1 MATLVL
7 RDSGSLS
14 SPGATAK
21 GSPLT
26 NLEVDNNFSNLN
38 ISIGVNSNLTT
49 SNTANLVIAINEL
62 NSKIAVVNANV
73 GLATSLTTGNTTN
86 VVAAINELNSN
97 KGATAGT
104 YGGSSNVAVV
114 TVNAK
119 GFVTSIANVAI
130 AGVTAFSNAAP
141 AGFTI
146 TTSDGSTYR
155 ANANIS
161 GVTASTYGGSTST
174 PVIVV
179 DAFGRITSAS
189 NVTSG
194 VSISNDTS
202 STTTTFY
209 PLLSSVTTGTLSAAN
224 VSSSKL
230 LYQPSTGNLTAS
242 IFTVTGS
249 DVPSNGIYLP
259 TTSTLGIST
268 GGTERI
274 RVDSAG
280 YTGIGTSSP
289 TARLDVSESA
299 AANVARFTRTTAVT
313 NSGVVSARF
322 KSTSNSDM
330 TDGFGTA
337 VFFSI
342 QDNAGVQNDVG
353 SIGVY
358 RAGADNSAALG
369 IGTASAGSIS
379 DRIYITSGGLV
390 GIATTSPTSN
400 LHVVGNILCTN
411 TVTAVDFNSTSDE
424 STKDH
429 IVSITNGT
437 SVVKQLDG
445 VEFTWKNNGS
455 KSAGFIAQRIEEVL
469 PHLVHLN
476 SEGTKTLN
484 YNGIIAYL
492 VQAVKEL
499 EHRIQIL
506 ENR

>member
-7 RDSGSLS
+7 RDSGSLA

-38 ISIGVNSNLTT
+38 IAIGVNSNLTT
-49 SNTANLVIAINEL
+49 TTANTANLVLSINEL
-62 NSKIAVVNANV
+62 VSKIAVVNANV

-97 KGATAGT
+97 KGATAAT
-104 YGGSSNVAVV
+104 YGSSSQIPVI
-114 TVNAK
+114 TINAK
-119 GFVTSIANVAI
+119 GFITSAANASV
-130 AGVTAFSNAAP
+130 AGVTSFSNAAP
-141 AGFTI
+141 AGFVI
-146 TTSDGSTYR
+146 QTSDGSTYR

-161 GVTASTYGGSTST
+161 GVTASTYGGSTAT

-179 DAFGRITSAS
+179 DQYGRITSAS

-194 VSISNDTS
+194 VSISNDTA
-202 STTTTFY
+202 STGTTFY
-209 PLLSSVTTGTLSAAN
+209 PLLSSITTGTLSAAN

-249 DVPSNGIYLP
+249 DLPTNGIYLP
-259 TTSTLGIST
+259 TTNTLGFVTNRTEDARFDSVGRFLIANTTGTQQFVVSGNSQITGNVFLSTLNTST
-268 GGTERI
+268 F
-274 RVDSAG
+274 V
-280 YTGIGTSSP
+280 
-289 TARLDVSESA
+289 
-299 AANVARFTRTTAVT
+299 
-313 NSGVVSARF
+313 GV
-322 KSTSNSDM
+322 
-330 TDGFGTA
+330 GTA
-337 VFFSI
+337 
-342 QDNAGVQNDVG
+342 A
-353 SIGVY
+353 
-358 RAGADNSAALG
+358 
-369 IGTASAGSIS
+369 
-379 DRIYITSGGLV
+379 
-390 GIATTSPTSN
+390 PTDKF
-400 LHVVGNILCTN
+400 HVIGNILCTN

-424 STKDH
+424 NVKENVVVINHATD
-429 IVSITNGT
+429 IVQ
-437 SVVKQLDG
+437 QLEG
-445 VEFTWKNNGS
+445 VEFTWKNSGV

-492 VQAVKEL
+492 VQTVKEL
-499 EHRIQIL
+499 DARIQML